1 MKKALFIAIT
11 FCSIYSANSQVITTV
26 PKGTIPKLPK
36 SILMPAPTVVVNR
49 TMGNYPD
56 SLMRIA
62 VSIEDAGE
70 QGYRVNFHSSIPL
83 ERVEIMM
90 SQPTQVMNTQ
100 YFGDDKTS
108 GYFYMDSGAYKG
120 SNTYILRFYA
130 PGLPKGMW
138 TTAIQRKVS

>member
-11 FCSIYSANSQVITTV
+11 FCSIYSANSQVITV
-26 PKGTIPKLPK
+26 PKGPIPKLPK

-56 SLMRIA
+56 VIMRVI

-70 QGYRVNFHSSIPL
+70 QGYKVNFQSSIPL
-83 ERVEIMM
+83 ERVEIMRSEPAQIM
-90 SQPTQVMNTQ
+90 STY

-108 GYFYMDSGAYKG
+108 GYFFMDSPAYKG

-130 PGLPKGMW
+130 PGYAKGMW
-138 TTAIQRKVS
+138 STAIQRKVS